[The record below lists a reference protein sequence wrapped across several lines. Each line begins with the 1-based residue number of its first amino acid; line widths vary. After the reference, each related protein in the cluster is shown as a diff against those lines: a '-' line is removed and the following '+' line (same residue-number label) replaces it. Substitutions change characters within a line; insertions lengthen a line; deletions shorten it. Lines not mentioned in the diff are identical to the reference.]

1 MAENAKVALLGTGI
15 MGAAMARNLLKAGKE
30 VRAWN
35 RSAEKAQGLAEDGAT
50 FAELA
55 ALTGWRPHTTR
66 AALTR
71 LRRRGFV
78 LVLGSADGAGDRKAY
93 RAVPA

>member
-1 MAENAKVALLGTGI
+1 MA
-15 MGAAMARNLLKAGKE
+15 
-30 VRAWN
+30 
-35 RSAEKAQGLAEDGAT
+35 AEDGAT
-50 FAELA
+50 LAELA
-55 ALTGWRPHTTR
+55 ALTGWQPHTTR

>member
-1 MAENAKVALLGTGI
+1 MA
-15 MGAAMARNLLKAGKE
+15 
-30 VRAWN
+30 
-35 RSAEKAQGLAEDGAT
+35 AEDGAT
-50 FAELA
+50 LAELV

-71 LRRRGFV
+71 LRRRGFN
-78 LVLGSADGAGDRKAY
+78 LVLGSAGSAGGRKAY